1 MWATPVGASTRSISS
16 EKAELVVEALCLT
29 GAVRLRVFG
38 SSMRPWLRPGDLL
51 LICRE
56 NPLRVRPGQIVLFRR
71 AGGLFVHRVIRKSWQ
86 RGQPVLVTKG
96 DAFREED
103 PPLSSCE
110 FLGRVA
116 RVIRASREINLETWP
131 QLWLSRLLARI
142 SSASSWCYPIA
153 RSVAKALPFLE
164 AGHSVVLPKHTGLNT

>member
-1 MWATPVGASTRSISS
+1 MWGIPVGASTRSISS
-16 EKAELVVEALCLT
+16 EKAELVVEALRLT

-38 SSMRPWLRPGDLL
+38 SSMRPWLRSGDIL
-51 LICRE
+51 LIRRE
-56 NPLRVRPGQIVLFRR
+56 NPVRVLRGEIVLFAR
-71 AGGLFVHRVIRKSWQ
+71 GGVLFVHRVIRKSWQ
-86 RGQPVLVTKG
+86 GGQPLLVTKG
-96 DAFREED
+96 DAFPEED

-131 QLWLSRLLARI
+131 QLWLSRFLARI
-142 SSASSWCYPIA
+142 SSASNWCYPIA